1 MIKTTIIGEEIRKL
15 RKDRGYKVE
24 ELANEIGISKGALGN
39 IESGNRIPSY
49 KVLKNLSIA
58 LCFEVDEF
66 VDLVVLRAL
75 KEVKEV
81 GQIMAFKHNIEKD
94 KQNFKEDREEIIK
107 NNVLNAIE
115 LRALEN
121 KILLNEKDKYDIAN
135 LVNIIIKTRLSQIK
149 GVK

>member
-49 KVLKNLSIA
+49 KVLKKLSIA

-66 VDLVVLRAL
+66 VDLVALRAL

-81 GQIMAFKHNIEKD
+81 GQIMAFNHNIEKD

-121 KILLNEKDKYDIAN
+121 KILLNEKEQYDIAN
-135 LVNIIIKTRLSQIK
+135 LVNIIIKTRLLQINE
-149 GVK
+149 VK